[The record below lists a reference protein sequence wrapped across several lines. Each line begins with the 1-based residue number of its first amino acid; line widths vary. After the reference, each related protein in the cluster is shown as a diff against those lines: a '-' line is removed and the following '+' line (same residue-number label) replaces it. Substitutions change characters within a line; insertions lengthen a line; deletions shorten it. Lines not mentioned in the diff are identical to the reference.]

1 MRDRNRLFIGWR
13 FSAGLFLLCAAC
25 SQSPPPKVTEL
36 IKVGVPTLGGARY
49 RSYTSATITYNLTG
63 ECDVTSR
70 TLQYST
76 DNATWTDFAASCPTG
91 TFTLPV
97 NITTGAIT
105 IYVRAWGKFTA
116 TDSSQADIRF
126 TPPSSSPLLNMV
138 ASSRSDRSD
147 LIGPGSQNVMSD
159 FASGAPSTSATKR
172 LYLQTPGIVYS
183 E

>member
-1 MRDRNRLFIGWR
+1 MPNPTKSILARHFGTAML
-13 FSAGLFLLCAAC
+13 LLCAAC

-49 RSYTSATITYNLTG
+49 RSYTSPTITYNLTG

-76 DNATWTDFAASCPTG
+76 DNATWIDFAASCPTG
-91 TFTLPV
+91 SFTLPV
-97 NITTGAIT
+97 NITTGSIT

-138 ASSRSDRSD
+138 VSSRSDRSD
-147 LIGPGSQNVMSD
+147 LVGPGTQNVMSD
-159 FASGAPSTSATKR
+159 FSTGAPSTSVSNR
-172 LYLQTPGIVYS
+172 LYLHTPGIVYS